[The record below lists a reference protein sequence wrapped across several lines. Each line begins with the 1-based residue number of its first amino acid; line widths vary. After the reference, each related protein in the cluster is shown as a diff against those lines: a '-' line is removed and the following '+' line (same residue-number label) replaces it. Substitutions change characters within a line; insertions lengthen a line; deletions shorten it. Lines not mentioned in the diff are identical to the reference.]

1 MGYFNA
7 TEMEIYIDSL
17 GEYEKT
23 SVFNKLPQGIRSQL
37 ADNFGVVM
45 GSDWRGDFVEEVP
58 SFNYDDAD
66 RLIGLLHES
75 LIEGNFA
82 EWKAFR
88 PWNVVDLTANLDPT
102 KAWVGWEVETGW
114 QTPDARSTQ
123 IERFLNSWD
132 YVCVDDEG
140 PSYGC
145 EFTWSPKEAD
155 FYDEDKHPLLFFTDN
170 NDLHFEHEP
179 EWHVGTH
186 INISTPSSRED
197 GRGLALAC
205 AVFNRSLKEMSF
217 SDKEE
222 LFGRGDLYAGFFT
235 QKSWVEGKL
244 FNSTYDEAQARHYIR
259 VGQRLTELMEHI
271 CASALASGEFGL
283 FGSTITNFA
292 NYLRGVDTEIKI
304 SWANGSYLDGDMLEE
319 DEYDD
324 DYYDE
329 DDECMCGECQGL
341 Y

>member
-7 TEMEIYIDSL
+7 TEMVNYIDRL
-17 GEYEKT
+17 DEHEKA
-23 SVFNKLPQGIRSQL
+23 SVFNKLPYGIRSQL
-37 ADNFGVVM
+37 TDNSSVVM
-45 GSDWRGDFVEEVP
+45 GNDWRGDFVVSVP
-58 SFNYDDAD
+58 YFNYDDAD
-66 RLIGLLHES
+66 HMIRLLHKS
-75 LIEGNFA
+75 LIAGHFT

-88 PWNVVDLTANLDPT
+88 PWDVVDLTANLDPT

-114 QTPDARSTQ
+114 ITSGARSAQ
-123 IERFLNSWD
+123 IACFLNSWD

-140 PSYGC
+140 PHYGC

-170 NDLHFEHEP
+170 NDEHYDHNPDE
-179 EWHVGTH
+179 HVGTH

-197 GRGLALAC
+197 GRCLMLVC

-222 LFGRGDLYAGFFT
+222 LFGRGRLYGGFFDRR
-235 QKSWVEGKL
+235 SWVEGKL

-271 CASALASGEFGL
+271 CASAIASGKFMQ

-292 NYLRGVDTEIKI
+292 NYLHGVDTEIKI
-304 SWANGSYLDGDMLEE
+304 SWANGSYVDGDMLE

-329 DDECMCGECQGL
+329 DDECMCDECQGV